1 MELRRSL
8 EVFVRHKWQILLAMV
23 VVAGTAVALS
33 ALQEPMY
40 QATTRVLLRPNDPAE
55 QLYVDVASARALTD
69 PDRYVSGQVNIIRS
83 QEVLLEA
90 GKAFAG
96 RPPASLTHG
105 LSVGQQG
112 NSDVVKISATDSS
125 PRRAA
130 AVANAVARAYIESRR
145 LRAVAGLQRAVDEVQ
160 VRLGELQTR
169 VDDLDAQLAAL
180 GAGTPRLPQGAETP
194 PTPESLTAAREAAS
208 NQYQSLYT
216 RQQELLVNLSLKRG
230 EAELISEARTP
241 AAPISPKPVR
251 NGVLGVTAGLMLG
264 LGWALLREQLDD
276 RVRSR
281 AEVEHYNRLPVL
293 AELPFDEEAGKKEK
307 TLATVDHPGG
317 LLAEAVRSLRS
328 SLLFQGVEEPV
339 KRLVVTS
346 PGSGE
351 GKSLVAANLAAA
363 YAQAGFSTVLVSADL
378 RRPSLDGLFAAP
390 GSRGFTDVATQ
401 LAQSGPRRVRRRTKP
416 EAEQTN
422 GQPALRPGTQPP
434 LRSGTQPPLRSGT
447 PPAAEEDQPAGPGA
461 AASSALERRA
471 LVKES
476 LLPTAVPNLRFLPA
490 GMPSPNPAELLSSQ
504 PAVEVLDEIGRLAD
518 VVVIDTPPI
527 LAVTD
532 GTVLATKADGVILV
546 NALRDTRRGAA
557 QRARQTLESAQAR
570 VLGVVLNKTTRGSE
584 SSYYSS
590 YYEAYDEARARPPSG
605 TGARTSPPFEET
617 PAH

>member
-23 VVAGTAVALS
+23 VVGGTAAALS
-33 ALQEPMY
+33 AVQSPLYE
-40 QATTRVLLRPNDPAE
+40 ASTRVLLRPNDPAE

-69 PDRYVSGQVNIIRS
+69 PDRYVAGQVNIIRS

-90 GKAFAG
+90 AKAFPG
-96 RPPASLTHG
+96 RPPASLTTG

-112 NSDVVKISATDSS
+112 NSDVVKISVTDSS
-125 PRRAA
+125 AGRAA

-160 VRLGELQTR
+160 VRLGDLQKR

-180 GAGTPRLPQGAETP
+180 GAGNPRAAPGTQAP
-194 PTPESLTAAREAAS
+194 PTRESLTAAREAAS

-241 AAPISPKPVR
+241 SAPIRPKPVR
-251 NGVLGVTAGLMLG
+251 NGVLGVGVGLLLG

-281 AEVEHYNRLPVL
+281 AEVEHFNRVPVL
-293 AELPFDEEAGKKEK
+293 AELPFDEEAGKKQK

-328 SLLFQGVEEPV
+328 SLLFQGVDEPV

-378 RRPSLDGLFAAP
+378 RRPSLDGLFAPP
-390 GSRGFTDVATQ
+390 GSRGFTDLVTR
-401 LAQSGPRRVRRRTKP
+401 LSQSRPRRARRTKA
-416 EAEQTN
+416 EGEQTN
-422 GQPALRPGTQPP
+422 GQPALR
-434 LRSGTQPPLRSGT
+434 SGTQPATGQ
-447 PPAAEEDQPAGPGA
+447 DQPAGPGA
-461 AASSALERRA
+461 AAGSALERRA
-471 LVKES
+471 LVKEA

-490 GMPSPNPAELLSSQ
+490 GMPTANPAELLSSQ

-532 GTVLATKADGVILV
+532 GTVLATKADGVVLV

-590 YYEAYDEARARPPSG
+590 YYEAYDEAGSG
-605 TGARTSPPFEET
+605 SGAGAGTSPPFEDT
-617 PAH
+617 PAR